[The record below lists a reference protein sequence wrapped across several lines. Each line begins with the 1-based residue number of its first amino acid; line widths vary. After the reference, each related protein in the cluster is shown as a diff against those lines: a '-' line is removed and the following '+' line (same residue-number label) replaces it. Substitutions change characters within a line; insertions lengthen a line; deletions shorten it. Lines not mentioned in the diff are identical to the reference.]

1 MLTPR
6 EHATAVNKAP
16 IVRAMTALLMVI
28 SIQAATIR
36 IVTRVTTVGSLSLDD
51 GLVAAST
58 VLAVIQSI
66 IVIFEGSAGL
76 GKRDGIDTDQISLI
90 LKSQYAS
97 NILFITV
104 LFLAK
109 ISATRTIRSMASRE
123 RQRLVLITEGVIS
136 LWALGSIVAS
146 LFECSLPKPWDY
158 IHGKCFNRALFWT
171 VVDIVNIMTDII
183 VTGILIDMFKSL
195 QTSRSKKFL
204 VIGVFGCRILITP
217 AIICHIYYFRKATDL
232 NKPLFDMWAPTVIVQ
247 VIQCMSIMVTC
258 VPFLKPFM
266 DSLESG
272 QMNAG
277 DGLQTRTRG
286 SDSRSR
292 TDETAPRT
300 LRGITTLAS
309 NASYRRQNYE
319 MVDADNWG
327 AKKDKGTTASATAVT
342 TEQSRPWDGQSH
354 TSQSVLVHQTWQV
367 EIERQSTHINIKGG
381 FVREEVFKLWKLL
394 CAVLVTWEGI
404 LMSLAPGLANGGP
417 GGLIYGFT
425 FVWIGNLSVFSTLC
439 ELVSIA
445 PTSGG
450 QYHWVA
456 MLAPRSC
463 SKFLSYITG
472 WLTLAG
478 WQGTCAA
485 SSYLTGTM
493 LQGIIVFM
501 VPSYTAQTWQGTLIA
516 WLLILIAIFVNTVVS
531 SMLPKLEGMILIL
544 HIVGFFAVLISLVT
558 FGANGDAEHI
568 FLEFRNTG
576 GWSTQGLSWC
586 MCEEVK
592 NPSVAVP
599 RSIMTSIVINGSMGL
614 AIIIA
619 MLYGATDIDKAI
631 SSATGYPSIEI
642 VYQATGSMGG
652 TAAIT
657 SFIIT
662 MSVSCLI
669 GTIAATSRVFW
680 SFARDHG
687 LPFWPTLSQVNSWTG
702 VPVWAIGITS
712 IISSLLALINIG
724 STAVYNAIISI
735 AVSSLYSS
743 YLMAASLLLYRRVGK
758 GFKLP
763 DPSAFPALAD
773 TGAGEGQTLAWGRWH
788 VPGVFGIINNT
799 YACLYL
805 ALIWFF
811 SFWPPAANPNVASMN
826 FAVLITGCVF
836 IFSVIYYLTWA
847 RREYKG
853 PVVENLS
860 E

>member
-217 AIICHIYYFRKATDL
+217 AIICHIYYFRKATNL
-232 NKPLFDMWAPTVIVQ
+232 NKPLFDMWAPTVIIQ

-367 EIERQSTHINIKGG
+367 EIERQSTHININGG

-493 LQGIIVFM
+493 LQGVIVFM

-516 WLLILIAIFVNTVVS
+516 WLLILIAIFVNTVIS

-642 VYQATGSMGG
+642 IYQATGSMGG

-712 IISSLLALINIG
+712 IISCLLALINIG